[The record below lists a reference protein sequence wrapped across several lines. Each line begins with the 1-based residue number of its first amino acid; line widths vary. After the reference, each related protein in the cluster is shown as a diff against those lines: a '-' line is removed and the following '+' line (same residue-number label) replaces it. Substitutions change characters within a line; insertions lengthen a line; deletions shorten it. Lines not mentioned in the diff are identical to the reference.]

1 LGRGGQFW
9 RKGGGIMV
17 SNWLLQQ
24 TTLQH
29 QHPPNLVFVGRGHY
43 YFVLLF
49 ILIINYYYF
58 IAEAEQQALPPS
70 RHPHDFY
77 VFCGALFS
85 FFCQK
90 FGHYYFF
97 T

>member
-29 QHPPNLVFVGRGHY
+29 QHQHPPNLVFVGRGHY
-43 YFVLLF
+43 YLLLF
-49 ILIINYYYF
+49 IYLFIYYF
-58 IAEAEQQALPPS
+58 ITEAEQQALPLLAFQKVVS
-70 RHPHDFY
+70 LCF
-77 VFCGALFS
+77 FGALFS

-90 FGHYYFF
+90 FGHY
-97 T
+97 